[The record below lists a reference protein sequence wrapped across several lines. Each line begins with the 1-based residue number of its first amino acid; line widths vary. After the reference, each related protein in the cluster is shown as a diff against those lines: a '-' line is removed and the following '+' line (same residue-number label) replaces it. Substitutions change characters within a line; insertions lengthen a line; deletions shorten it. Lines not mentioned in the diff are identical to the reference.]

1 MWDWSEENSCV
12 GEFLLKRG
20 LRHIAPARVAMAAP
34 LHRVVIALFCILA
47 FGLQGYI
54 AQAHI
59 HVPRAS
65 ESIFS
70 ASLAAV
76 ATTAKKTPALPNQD
90 QGQDDPSKCPLC
102 QVATSLSAA
111 LGVSTLL
118 ITIPAAHLA
127 IEPLAFL
134 AAVPE
139 TPPSYAWRNRGP
151 PRR

>member
-1 MWDWSEENSCV
+1 M
-12 GEFLLKRG
+12 KRG
-20 LRHIAPARVAMAAP
+20 SRHIAPARVAMTAP
-34 LHRVVIALFCILA
+34 LYRVVIALLCIMA

-59 HVPRAS
+59 HVPRTNDS
-65 ESIFS
+65 VFS
-70 ASLAAV
+70 VPLAAV
-76 ATTAKKTPALPNQD
+76 AATAKKTPALPNQD

-102 QVATSLSAA
+102 QVATSLSTA

-118 ITIPAAHLA
+118 ITVPAAQLA

-134 AAVPE
+134 AAVPDS
-139 TPPSYAWRNRGP
+139 PPSYAWRNRGP